1 MRPGPFFFRAQA
13 TPPFGDSSGKEKVAP
28 VARPTSGPSQGRE
41 APLHT
46 SFEQGGG
53 AYIGCRAAKPPGSVG
68 PLARPLPPANLL
80 PPPTL
85 APPSWPRHPP
95 PHQSP
100 CQNLIKTL
108 NGLLRAG
115 PAILWWPSLVAES
128 SGPKFGP
135 KIGPSTFAPSNLR
148 SSHPW
153 EGYAVML
160 GRLVYQLN

>member
-68 PLARPLPPANLL
+68 PLARPLPLPTSSLHQPWLRQVGPAILL
-80 PPPTL
+80 PTKALAKTLSKPSMDCLGL
-85 APPSWPRHPP
+85 APPSFGGH
-95 PHQSP
+95 
-100 CQNLIKTL
+100 
-108 NGLLRAG
+108 
-115 PAILWWPSLVAES
+115 LWWPKALGQNLGQRLAPPPSL
-128 SGPKFGP
+128 PP
-135 KIGPSTFAPSNLR
+135 IFALPT
-148 SSHPW
+148 
-153 EGYAVML
+153 L
-160 GRLVYQLN
+160 GRVMRLC